1 MVFPPLTQIPDFGQ
15 RVWRGMVISFCG
27 VSCPGEEEME
37 GKKASVAGG
46 LLSILTEQ
54 KLNKEMFGIQVR
66 LPRRTLEEL
75 PRNAGLN

>member
-1 MVFPPLTQIPDFGQ
+1 M
-15 RVWRGMVISFCG
+15 
-27 VSCPGEEEME
+27 
-37 GKKASVAGG
+37 AGG

-75 PRNAGLN
+75 PGNAGLNSNGQSLAAFETGQECERHQEWVL

>member
-1 MVFPPLTQIPDFGQ
+1 
-15 RVWRGMVISFCG
+15 
-27 VSCPGEEEME
+27 ME
-37 GKKASVAGG
+37 HPVLEKRKWKEKKASVAGG

>member
-1 MVFPPLTQIPDFGQ
+1 
-15 RVWRGMVISFCG
+15 
-27 VSCPGEEEME
+27 ME
-37 GKKASVAGG
+37 YPVLEKRKWKEKKASVAGG

>member
-1 MVFPPLTQIPDFGQ
+1 M
-15 RVWRGMVISFCG
+15 ISFCG
-27 VSCPGEEEME
+27 ASCAGEEEVE